1 MTRHFWT
8 RLSFAAVLAA
18 AFLPATAGAQS
29 LADVAR
35 REDARRKQQ
44 GKAVKVYTNDSLAP
58 ATPGTLTPAAPVPAA
73 ATAAATPAPASTEPT
88 RPATDARPEPEKG
101 EKYWKERIGAA
112 RAELERSKTFAAALE
127 SRIGSLT
134 LDFVNRDDP
143 GQRAVIEQNRQK
155 SVAELERVQR
165 DIAAQTKVVTGIEE
179 EGRKAGVPAGWL
191 R

>member
-8 RLSFAAVLAA
+8 RLSFGAVLLAA
-18 AFLPATAGAQS
+18 GLLPVTAAAQS

-35 REDARRKQQ
+35 KEEARRKQQ
-44 GKAVKVYTNDSLAP
+44 GKPTKVYTNDSLAP
-58 ATPGTLTPAAPVPAA
+58 APPATP
-73 ATAAATPAPASTEPT
+73 ATPAPATASAATPATPAAAEPT
-88 RPATDARPEPEKG
+88 KPATDARPEPEKG
-101 EKYWKERIGAA
+101 EKYWKERIAAA
-112 RAELERSKTFAAALE
+112 RADLERSKTFAAALE

-143 GQRAVIEQNRQK
+143 AQRAVIEQNRQK
-155 SVAELERVQR
+155 AVAELERVQR
-165 DIAAQTKVVTGIEE
+165 DIAAQTKAVTGIEE

>member
-8 RLSFAAVLAA
+8 RLSFGAVLLAA
-18 AFLPATAGAQS
+18 GLLPATAGAQS

-35 REDARRKQQ
+35 KEDARRKQQ
-44 GKAVKVYTNDSLAP
+44 GKPTKVYTNDSLAP
-58 ATPGTLTPAAPVPAA
+58 ATP
-73 ATAAATPAPASTEPT
+73 ATPAPATASAAAPATPAAAEPT
-88 RPATDARPEPEKG
+88 KPATDARPEPEKG
-101 EKYWKERIGAA
+101 EKYWKERIAA
-112 RAELERSKTFAAALE
+112 VRADLERSKTFAAALE

-143 GQRAVIEQNRQK
+143 AQRAVIEQNRQK
-155 SVAELERVQR
+155 AVAELERVQR
-165 DIAAQTKVVTGIEE
+165 DIAAQTKAVTGIEE